1 MEETCGLEDLKQLI
15 ERIEA
20 NEDPTDISRNLEDF
34 LAKMHNTDIVPFS
47 MIGTTEIVYALRKC
61 LVMLYESND
70 ATFELTRKVVVVV
83 LQDCYDFYN
92 ATGTIVKGLFSI
104 LRSSTNC
111 NPTG

>member
-34 LAKMHNTDIVPFS
+34 LAKMHNTEIVPFS

-61 LVMLYESND
+61 LVMLYESN
-70 ATFELTRKVVVVV
+70 TFELTRKIVVVV
-83 LQDCYDFYN
+83 LQDCYDFYD
-92 ATGTIVKGLFSI
+92 AAGTIAKGLLSI
-104 LRSSTNC
+104 LRRSTNC